1 MKLYYENS
9 RGAIIDLMK
18 FPVMAQN
25 PEVLAER
32 SWGYETET
40 KQDGTKNIKQF
51 YKDLEQKKLQL
62 SIMADSKEEY
72 NNLMNDMSEIF
83 DYDVRNRQPGK
94 IWWNDRYKEVYVTAT
109 DFSEYEEDFE
119 AIENEIT
126 VSTTLPWWI
135 KENHVEGHIN
145 NPETIGKDLDYPHD
159 YAYDYF
165 NSAENVRIYNDSIAD
180 CHFQLTIY
188 GPCEN
193 PRLLIGNQIYGLNC
207 SLDAGEYALIRSR
220 EKKAYKIKNTGERE
234 SILRF
239 RDGEYYLFEKLH
251 PGSFRIAWDGL
262 FGFEMIAYEERS
274 EPLWI

>member
-9 RGAIIDLMK
+9 RGAIINLMK

-51 YKDLEQKKLQL
+51 YKDVETKKLQL
-62 SIMADSKEEY
+62 SIIADSKEEY

-94 IWWNDRYKEVYVTAT
+94 IWWNDRYKEIYVTAT
-109 DFSEYEEDFE
+109 DFSEYEEDFD

-126 VSTTLPWWI
+126 VCYTQPWWI
-135 KENHVEGHIN
+135 KENQVEGYPHKQ
-145 NPETIGKDLDYPHD
+145 ESHGKNLDYPHD
-159 YAYDYF
+159 YPYDYY
-165 NSAENVRIYNDSIAD
+165 NGAENIRIRNDSIAD

-188 GPCEN
+188 GPCRN
-193 PRLLIGNQIYGLNC
+193 PRLTIGTHVYGLTC
-207 SLDAGEYALIRSR
+207 VLEAGEYVRIRSR
-220 EKKAYKIKNTGERE
+220 EKKVYKVKNSGERE
-234 SILRF
+234 SMYQF
-239 RDGEYYLFEKLH
+239 QDGEFYLFEKLH
-251 PGSFRIAWDGL
+251 PGNYRIAWDGL

-274 EPLWI
+274 EPRWI